1 MTNKLEQDKQ
11 IIASAPEGATHF
23 DGGVWAQSTGK
34 QPLEKWNDMDWDY
47 EDAYEMDNIRSLDDI
62 REILALREEL
72 EQVKRERDC
81 FEKYKIAIEDEMV
94 IHHCWVG
101 GTPKQQLTSIC
112 NLISSW
118 ALDPEISKRAR
129 AFQLEQQA
137 KGVEQVLDLTCWSM
151 MNTQGIDVQDV
162 HELIGQL
169 RKQASEVSNG

>member
-81 FEKYKIAIEDEMV
+81 FEKYKSYTNTNCV
-94 IHHCWVG
+94 PSFCR
-101 GTPKQQLTSIC
+101 
-112 NLISSW
+112 NLQTIT
-118 ALDPEISKRAR
+118 E
-129 AFQLEQQA
+129 
-137 KGVEQVLDLTCWSM
+137 
-151 MNTQGIDVQDV
+151 
-162 HELIGQL
+162 
-169 RKQASEVSNG
+169 